1 MLIKRSN
8 YVPAYVNFFDDFFG
22 RNFMDEFLTK
32 EARITLPTANIVEN
46 ESNFQVELA
55 VPGYDKK
62 DFSIEV
68 NEHVL
73 SIKGEVKSEKEES
86 KSNRQFTRKEH
97 YYASFERNFT
107 LPDSVKTDAIE
118 ALYENGLLTITL
130 PKKDHKE
137 LQSSKLIQVK

>member
-8 YVPAYVNFFDDFFG
+8 YAPAYVNFFDDFFG

-86 KSNRQFTRKEH
+86 K
-97 YYASFERNFT
+97 
-107 LPDSVKTDAIE
+107 
-118 ALYENGLLTITL
+118 
-130 PKKDHKE
+130 
-137 LQSSKLIQVK
+137 